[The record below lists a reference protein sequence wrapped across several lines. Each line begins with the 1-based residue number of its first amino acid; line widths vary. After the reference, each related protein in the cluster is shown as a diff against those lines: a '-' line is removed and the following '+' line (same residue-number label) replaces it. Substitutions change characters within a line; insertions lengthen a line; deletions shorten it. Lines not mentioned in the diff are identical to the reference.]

1 MASETGILNPCY
13 AEILKQEEREGCT
26 DERNKFKKKKKVDG
40 KHQHFSS
47 SVDGR
52 IVIEVFCTRLSN
64 ESIRACICSLGVAQ
78 CTQSKCP

>member
-26 DERNKFKKKKKVDG
+26 DERKKFKKKKKVDG
-40 KHQHFSS
+40 KLQHFSS

-52 IVIEVFCTRLSN
+52 IVIEVFCTRLSVMK
-64 ESIRACICSLGVAQ
+64 SVHLQPRCSTVH
-78 CTQSKCP
+78 TV